1 MPGHS
6 KGTGDRVGFERPA
19 FGPGQLSAAEDTPLC
34 LHNWS
39 PSLGLEKSFQV
50 KKKLGSGTYSVMMN
64 EYNLPDF
71 HAPSLSLGETS
82 SSEVGS
88 SQPGW

>member
-1 MPGHS
+1 
-6 KGTGDRVGFERPA
+6 
-19 FGPGQLSAAEDTPLC
+19 
-34 LHNWS
+34 
-39 PSLGLEKSFQV
+39 LGLEKSFQV

-88 SQPGW
+88 SQPG